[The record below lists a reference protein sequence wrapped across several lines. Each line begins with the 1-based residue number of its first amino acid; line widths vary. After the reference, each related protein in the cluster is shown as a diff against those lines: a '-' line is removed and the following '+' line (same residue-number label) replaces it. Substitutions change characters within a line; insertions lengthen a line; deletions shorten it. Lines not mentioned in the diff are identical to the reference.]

1 MIHAIALVLGMQLL
15 GEGLARITGLGI
27 PGPVIGLVLLAVL
40 LAFVE
45 SLRNLVR
52 PLADT
57 LLGHLSLLFV
67 PAAVGL
73 IQHLG
78 VFSADFWPL
87 ILALSISTLLTL
99 IVTALVFITVDRWT
113 APKSTEPRGE
123 NPEPVGEV

>member
-15 GEGLARITGLGI
+15 GEGVAQITGLGI

-40 LAFVE
+40 LALFSSWRETVM
-45 SLRNLVR
+45 
-52 PLADT
+52 PLANT

-78 VFSADFWPL
+78 VFAADFWPL
-87 ILALSISTLLTL
+87 IIALSASTLLTL
-99 IVTALVFITVDRWT
+99 AVTAVVFVWVDRLVYKRR
-113 APKSTEPRGE
+113 KS
-123 NPEPVGEV
+123 PEAS

>member
-1 MIHAIALVLGMQLL
+1 MIHAIALVLGMQLT
-15 GEGLARITGLGI
+15 GEGIARIMGLGV

-40 LAFVE
+40 LALIPA
-45 SLRNLVR
+45 LRDIVK
-52 PLADT
+52 PLANT

-87 ILALSISTLLTL
+87 ILALSVSTLLTL
-99 IVTALVFITVDRWT
+99 VVTALVFVGVERLVPPST
-113 APKSTEPRGE
+113 KSDEA
-123 NPEPVGEV
+123 V

>member
-1 MIHAIALVLGMQLL
+1 MIHAIALILGMQLA
-15 GEGLARITGLGI
+15 GEGVAQLLGLGI

-40 LAFVE
+40 LAAFAP
-45 SLRNLVR
+45 LREIVK

-78 VFSADFWPL
+78 VFEQDFWPL
-87 ILALSISTLLTL
+87 IVALSVSTLLTL
-99 IVTALVFITVDRWT
+99 VVTALVFVWVDRLVLG
-113 APKSTEPRGE
+113 KGEPSG
-123 NPEPVGEV
+123 PGAG